1 MTTTRIITS
10 ITENGTK
17 TCTGKDAN
25 EHLNSIDIDTNTDDS
40 FVKEVERKVNNN
52 KETKE

>member
-10 ITENGTK
+10 ITKDGTK
-17 TCTGKDAN
+17 TRTGKDAN
-25 EHLNSIDIDTNTDDS
+25 THLDSIDIDIKTDDA

-52 KETKE
+52 KKTKE